1 MPNVSHFNVQ
11 GKVIDVKDA
20 NARTTASDALSKAN
34 NALEIGNRLTH
45 MRVVVIGDSYGAGVN
60 ASYNY
65 PELMRQYLNINTGD
79 FFNLSQSG
87 ARFSSTT
94 GGVSFNTCLNDGF
107 SSVTN
112 PNTITHVLLAGGIND
127 ALHWSDSKGTIFNEA
142 QTFFNNCKQ
151 KFPNAKLFASFI
163 GYRVNRQILQDIGD
177 ASRSWCVVSGVNGV
191 AYIPNVE
198 YVLHDQSLLG
208 GDKLHPNNDGQL
220 ALARYLTT
228 GILGGTPDVV
238 SIPRTVTAVAS
249 GVGSANFNVNMS
261 MVNGQITLAFGN
273 SYINTSAD
281 VSRNHNG
288 TRIQIASIPD
298 GKSLICGNQDTNICK
313 LPFMGYA
320 VTESNTIL
328 FGYLSLVFGNNTIYV
343 EDYIYSGSGNAT
355 YTGKIKGFRIPSG
368 QFVINAKF
376 N

>member
-1 MPNVSHFNVQ
+1 MSNVSHFNVQ
-11 GKVIDVKDA
+11 GQVIDVKDA
-20 NARTTASDALSKAN
+20 IARKTAENALSKAN
-34 NALEIGNRLTH
+34 DALEIGNRFTH
-45 MRVVVIGDSYGAGVN
+45 MRIVVIGDSYGLGVN
-60 ASYNY
+60 ASANY
-65 PELMRQYLNINTGD
+65 PELMRQYLGINTGD

-94 GGVSFNTCLNDGF
+94 GGVSFNTCLNEGF
-107 SSVTN
+107 SSVSN
-112 PNTITHVLLAGGIND
+112 SNTITHVLLAGGIND
-127 ALHWSDSKGTIFNEA
+127 ALHWSDSKDTIFNDM

-163 GYRVNRQILQDIGD
+163 GYRVNRQILQDIGE
-177 ASRSWCVVSGVNGV
+177 ASRFWCLASGTNGV
-191 AYIPNVE
+191 TYIPNVE

-208 GDKLHPNNDGQL
+208 SDKLHPNDAGQL

-238 SIPRTVTAVAS
+238 SIPRTVTAIPS
-249 GVGSANFNVNMS
+249 GVGSANFNVNMF

-281 VSRNHNG
+281 SSRDHNG

-313 LPFMGYA
+313 LPFMAYA

-343 EDYIYSGSGNAT
+343 EDYIYSGSGNST
-355 YTGKIKGFRIPSG
+355 YTGKIKGFRIPAG

>member
-163 GYRVNRQILQDIGD
+163 GYRVNRQILQDIGE

>member
-1 MPNVSHFNVQ
+1 MSNVSHFNVQ
-11 GKVIDVKDA
+11 GQVIDVKDA
-20 NARTTASDALSKAN
+20 IARKTAENALSKAN
-34 NALEIGNRLTH
+34 EALEIGNRFTH
-45 MRVVVIGDSYGAGVN
+45 MRIVVIGDSYGLGVN
-60 ASYNY
+60 ASANY
-65 PELMRQYLNINTGD
+65 PELMRQYLGINTGD

-94 GGVSFNTCLNDGF
+94 GGVSFNTCLNEGF
-107 SSVTN
+107 SSVSN
-112 PNTITHVLLAGGIND
+112 PNTITHVLLAGGVND
-127 ALHWSDSKGTIFNEA
+127 ALHWSDSKVTIFNDA

-163 GYRVNRQILQDIGD
+163 GYRVNRQILQDIGE
-177 ASRSWCVVSGVNGV
+177 ASRFWCLASGVNGV

-208 GDKLHPNNDGQL
+208 SDKLHPNDEGQL

-238 SIPRTVTAVAS
+238 SIPRTVTAIPS

-281 VSRNHNG
+281 SSRDHNG

-343 EDYIYSGSGNAT
+343 EDYIYSGSGNST
-355 YTGKIKGFRIPSG
+355 YTGKIKGFRIPAG

>member
-1 MPNVSHFNVQ
+1 MSNVSHFNVQ
-11 GKVIDVKDA
+11 GQVIDVKDA
-20 NARTTASDALSKAN
+20 IARKTAENALSKAN
-34 NALEIGNRLTH
+34 DALEIGNRFTH
-45 MRVVVIGDSYGAGVN
+45 MRIVVIGDSYGLGVN
-60 ASYNY
+60 ASANY
-65 PELMRQYLNINTGD
+65 PELMRQYLGINTGD

-94 GGVSFNTCLNDGF
+94 GGVSFNTCLNEGF
-107 SSVTN
+107 SSVSN
-112 PNTITHVLLAGGIND
+112 SNTITHVLLAGGIND
-127 ALHWSDSKGTIFNEA
+127 ALHWSDSKDTIFNDM

-163 GYRVNRQILQDIGD
+163 GYRVNRQILQDIGE
-177 ASRSWCVVSGVNGV
+177 ASRFWCLASGTNGV

-208 GDKLHPNNDGQL
+208 SDKLHPNDAGQL

-238 SIPRTVTAVAS
+238 SIPRTVTAIPS
-249 GVGSANFNVNMS
+249 GVGSANFNVNMF

-281 VSRNHNG
+281 SSRDHNG

-313 LPFMGYA
+313 LPFMAYA

-343 EDYIYSGSGNAT
+343 EDYIYSGSGNST
-355 YTGKIKGFRIPSG
+355 YTGKIKGFRIPAG